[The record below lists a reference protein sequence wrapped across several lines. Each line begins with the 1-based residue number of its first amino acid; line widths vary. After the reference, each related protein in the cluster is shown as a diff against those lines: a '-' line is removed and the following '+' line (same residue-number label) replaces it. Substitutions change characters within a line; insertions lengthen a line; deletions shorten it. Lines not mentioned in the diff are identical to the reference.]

1 MTRYD
6 KIYVI
11 DKECPSYIDPIRDGD
26 GNALMEHEGPVIVLT
41 VEELR
46 DIWDAGFDQG
56 DESALMMEGRVNTSI
71 APDFRTYLQSKGI
84 NIEG

>member
-41 VEELR
+41 EKE
-46 DIWDAGFDQG
+46 
-56 DESALMMEGRVNTSI
+56 MK
-71 APDFRTYLQSKGI
+71 DFLIGAIEFAEQRPKYLPHQNAKEFFQSKTGI
-84 NIEG
+84 QL